1 MEEELANCK
10 PFGGALFVGHGR
22 LDEQVPCEMSKQL
35 GRFFPANTRIEY
47 AGIGHTSCSKEEQDV
62 VLWLGKLFESSIP

>member
-1 MEEELANCK
+1 MEEELASCK
-10 PFGGALFVGHGR
+10 PFDGALFVGHGR

-35 GRFFPANTRIEY
+35 GRFFPAITRIEY

-62 VLWLGKLFESSIP
+62 VLWLGKLFE